1 MLVKT
6 IREVSEM
13 FGLTS
18 RTLRYYEEIGL
29 LSPERNAANHRI
41 YSRRELAKIKLI
53 ERGKRYNFNL
63 EEIKEMILLFDKDR
77 TGIAQLERTIE
88 YGREKVAEID
98 QRIAELKQIKRE
110 ILVLEKEFCEK
121 LKRKR
126 RENG

>member
-1 MLVKT
+1 MKT